1 MGFLKGSLPVCLRS
15 QHCAEWARIYMKYC
29 LCGVK
34 DRFSFTLGLVSVF
47 SWGVAEVP
55 QIITNYKKKS
65 TEGISIVF
73 LMTWIVGDLFNLFG
87 CMLEPATLPT
97 QYYMAML
104 YTATTVIL
112 AAQTTYYGHIYHRPK
127 ANKIGSP
134 CKGSKHHQ
142 SGIVTK
148 NEPNGSSADDF
159 KAQDNT
165 TNGSNIAVEGLHPPS
180 SPIPVAATVLPRY
193 GSLGRDLYYM
203 SARSLTKS
211 RTPTMRSYLAHAHD
225 HTRTCPIAINNQNST
240 EEPLLGGPVSMQSAP
255 PLNTKSMLCVFS
267 AMMFFLSSFNLN
279 LSVNNGFN
287 AFIRKPPEG
296 VIIRVGR
303 KLLQSNSGPSIN
315 LRRGSGSSGIG
326 TFLGWAM
333 AAIYMGGRLPQI
345 CLNVRDYINYSKYSI
360 THPVT
365 HAKAVAIYIKCS
377 KTLGLGGS
385 LNAHAPLYMCM
396 YPWTHVAT

>member
-97 QYYMAML
+97 QYYMAM
-104 YTATTVIL
+104 
-112 AAQTTYYGHIYHRPK
+112 
-127 ANKIGSP
+127 
-134 CKGSKHHQ
+134 GSKHHQ